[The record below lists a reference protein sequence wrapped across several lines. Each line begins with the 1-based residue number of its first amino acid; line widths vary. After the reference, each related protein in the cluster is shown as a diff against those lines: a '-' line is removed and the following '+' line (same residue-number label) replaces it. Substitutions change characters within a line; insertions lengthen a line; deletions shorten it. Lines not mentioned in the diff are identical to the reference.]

1 MDETTYAFSPKVLD
15 RAFVVEFH
23 DVELG
28 DYPLASS
35 HSEGTDEIKDAL
47 RTAILKDLAGS
58 GGMFLARSKDEIN
71 RAVREFK
78 GEHPD
83 YWNTLVNLNKALEPY
98 DMHFG
103 YRVVDEIALFFKSAK
118 ESQEAGIV
126 EFEGDDEIFDLALL
140 MKVLPKF
147 HGNRKRLEKPLLIT
161 LKLAKEGKLEGD
173 EYKLGEGELFKQIF
187 GENTARNHKALINEL
202 EKIGHYHFKH
212 TARKVLRMLRQL
224 YEIGFASFS

>member
-28 DYPLASS
+28 DYPPALS
-35 HSEGTDEIKDAL
+35 HSEEAEGIKDAL

-58 GGMFLARSKDEIN
+58 EGMFLARSKGEIN

-83 YWNTLVNLNKALEPY
+83 YWKILTTLNKALEPY

-126 EFEGDDEIFDLALL
+126 EFESDDEIFDLALL

-147 HGNRKRLEKPLLIT
+147 HGNRKRLERPLKEVLRLCLVEGSS
-161 LKLAKEGKLEGD
+161 LKVDELRGVDIVGILGD
-173 EYKLGEGELFKQIF
+173 W
-187 GENTARNHKALINEL
+187 ENQKTSFR
-202 EKIGHYHFKH
+202 FKH